1 MKTTLTTILVVFL
14 AIYLYQV
21 QSNQISFGNFS
32 DKVDKCYLKDNKI
45 EKLLCSK
52 NLLIGSINLLTQ
64 NAPTHVKLKSYVY
77 QLNLFDIFDQILYQ
91 KKIYMSFTIF
101 PIDYKQI
108 MDKRLAEKYL
118 DFLFIEVFPHIEN
131 ILHISDEV
139 LDFDLFP
146 IFSK

>member
-21 QSNQISFGNFS
+21 QSNQITFENFS

-45 EKLLCSK
+45 EKLFCSK
-52 NLLIGSINLLTQ
+52 DLLIGSINLLTKD
-64 NAPTHVKLKSYVY
+64 APTHVKLKSYVY
-77 QLNLFDIFDQILYQ
+77 LLNLFEVFDQIVYQ
-91 KKIYMSFTIF
+91 KKINMSFTIF

-131 ILHISDEV
+131 IFNTSDKV

>member
-21 QSNQISFGNFS
+21 QSNQITFENFS

-45 EKLLCSK
+45 EKLFCSK
-52 NLLIGSINLLTQ
+52 DLLIGSINLLTKD
-64 NAPTHVKLKSYVY
+64 APTHVKLKSYVY
-77 QLNLFDIFDQILYQ
+77 LLNLFEVFDQIVYQ
-91 KKIYMSFTIF
+91 KKINMSFTIF

-108 MDKRLAEKYL
+108 NDMILAEKYL

-131 ILHISDEV
+131 IFNTSDEV